1 MKFIHLISILISILI
16 SPTSCFGGYSQE
28 ELDLFDLY
36 DELRHTTF
44 YKFLSDPSKNID
56 LNPKSTKK
64 EIKSAY
70 KKKALKWHP
79 DKWKQENEEDAKIDT
94 KEKVDKRFR
103 QLSAIKEILLDEEN
117 LKKTYDNVLKN
128 GLPPGMSFRYVRAVM
143 KMSVKQVLIFVFVI
157 VWGVHYLCLWGRW
170 LEKKWAISDLQ
181 SRKVS
186 KKKARELESLV
197 IEKPGFKDT
206 LPFLIWQLLVFT
218 VTVLPG
224 QIKEAR
230 QEAENARLL
239 AAEQKKQQEEDQEE
253 YEKQKIEKE
262 KQRKINQE
270 KHLVWVEEQRKIA
283 AKKYEEAL
291 AAAEAQR
298 ALEDEAYAELEGEWN
313 SSSEDEGNNKKSK
326 KKKNKKSGKNRRYQE
341 LMGETKS
348 EPLKEGPFT
357 DEETAKMVEL
367 MNKWPGG
374 TSNRWG
380 RIAEELNR
388 SEKDVTKQLKII
400 KANDS
405 QSNLKTITISSDSK
419 DKQNVN
425 ASNTSGDEWSKAQQT
440 ALEKALKVFTKEYEG
455 DRWGEISKCVDGK
468 SKKECV
474 ERYKQIVLALRE
486 SKLPK

>member
-1 MKFIHLISILISILI
+1 MVYIGSAVSDLIFHTRSFQESSELRPPEFQKHGNLKNRFLAKTGFQNAPKKGSGQSSSTAYILCAPSQTPLDHESSEKKNIRCNKMKFVFLISILISILVT
-16 SPTSCFGGYSQE
+16 PTSCFGGYSQE

-56 LNPKSTKK
+56 LNPKSNKK

-79 DKWKQENEEDAKIDT
+79 DKWKPENEEDAKIDT

-128 GLPPGMSFRYVRAVM
+128 GLPPGRSFRYVRAVM
-143 KMSVKQVLIFVFVI
+143 KMSVKQVLIFVFII

-206 LPFLIWQLLVFT
+206 LPFLIWQLLVFC

-253 YEKQKIEKE
+253 YEKQKIEKRTE
-262 KQRKINQE
+262 KKM
-270 KHLVWVEEQRKIA
+270 
-283 AKKYEEAL
+283 
-291 AAAEAQR
+291 
-298 ALEDEAYAELEGEWN
+298 
-313 SSSEDEGNNKKSK
+313 
-326 KKKNKKSGKNRRYQE
+326 NRE
-341 LMGETKS
+341 
-348 EPLKEGPFT
+348 
-357 DEETAKMVEL
+357 
-367 MNKWPGG
+367 
-374 TSNRWG
+374 
-380 RIAEELNR
+380 
-388 SEKDVTKQLKII
+388 
-400 KANDS
+400 
-405 QSNLKTITISSDSK
+405 
-419 DKQNVN
+419 
-425 ASNTSGDEWSKAQQT
+425 
-440 ALEKALKVFTKEYEG
+440 
-455 DRWGEISKCVDGK
+455 
-468 SKKECV
+468 
-474 ERYKQIVLALRE
+474 
-486 SKLPK
+486 